1 LTQQRQIAYDREVSR
16 KSAMK
21 QIKAGIITILLAI
34 ILAGIPYLPVVAE
47 DNGSGQTT
55 ITMNTESVMG
65 ISLTQTE
72 WQVEGEGAEVT
83 LNTTYKTDL
92 PASWCTITNEGNTN
106 VTMFIKGDDAK
117 WVSDPSKKW
126 TLGSTGDNGKNVYAL
141 WYHIKGDTADSYTPV
156 TKMETAMEWTRDGK
170 GILNLRKHGDT
181 QQFGLKLLTPTQ
193 FIGGRTME
201 ANIILSAVAA

>member
-1 LTQQRQIAYDREVSR
+1 MRRESIA
-16 KSAMK
+16 A
-21 QIKAGIITILLAI
+21 IGILLVI
-34 ILAGIPYLPVVAE
+34 ILALMVYLPVMAQ
-47 DNGSGQTT
+47 DGNSGQTT

-65 ISLTQTE
+65 ISLDQAE
-72 WQVEGEGAEVT
+72 WRVEGEGADVS
-83 LNTTYKTDL
+83 LNTTYKTEL

-126 TLGSTGDNGKNVYAL
+126 TLSSTGDNGKNVYAL
-141 WYHIKGDTADSYTPV
+141 WYHIKGDTENSYTVV
-156 TKMETAMEWTRDGK
+156 TKDLASMKWVRDGEP
-170 GILNLRKHGDT
+170 LNLAKHDDT

-201 ANIILSAVAA
+201 ANITLSAVAA

>member
-1 LTQQRQIAYDREVSR
+1 
-16 KSAMK
+16 MK
-21 QIKAGIITILLAI
+21 IKVITILLAI
-34 ILAGIPYLPVVAE
+34 ILAAIPYLPVMAE
-47 DNGSGQTT
+47 DNSSGQTT

-65 ISLTQTE
+65 ISLDQAE
-72 WQVEGEGAEVT
+72 WRVEGEEDVS

-126 TLGSTGDNGKNVYAL
+126 IISSTGDNGKNVYAL
-141 WYHIKGDTADSYTPV
+141 WYHIKGDTADSYTLV
-156 TKMETAMEWTRDGK
+156 TKDLASMKWTRDGEP
-170 GILNLRKHGDT
+170 LNLAKHDDT

-193 FIGGRTME
+193 FIGGRTMKG
-201 ANIILSAVAA
+201 NITISAVAA

>member
-1 LTQQRQIAYDREVSR
+1 
-16 KSAMK
+16 MK
-21 QIKAGIITILLAI
+21 IRVITVLLAI
-34 ILAGIPYLPVVAE
+34 ILAVIAYLPVVAE
-47 DNGSGQTT
+47 GNSSGETT
-55 ITMNTESVMG
+55 ITMNTGSVMG
-65 ISLTQTE
+65 ISLSQAE
-72 WQVEGEGAEVT
+72 WRVEGEKDVS

>member
-1 LTQQRQIAYDREVSR
+1 
-16 KSAMK
+16 MK
-21 QIKAGIITILLAI
+21 IRVITVLLAI
-34 ILAGIPYLPVVAE
+34 ILAVIAYLPVVAE
-47 DNGSGQTT
+47 GNSSGETT
-55 ITMNTESVMG
+55 ITMNTGSVMG
-65 ISLTQTE
+65 ISLSQAE
-72 WQVEGEGAEVT
+72 WRVEGEKDVS

-117 WVSDPSKKW
+117 WVSDPSRKW

-141 WYHIKGDTADSYTPV
+141 WYHIKGDTEDSYTLV
-156 TKMETAMEWTRDGK
+156 TKDLASMKWMRDGEP
-170 GILNLRKHGDT
+170 LNLAKHDDT

>member
-1 LTQQRQIAYDREVSR
+1 MQQ
-16 KSAMK
+16 MK
-21 QIKAGIITILLAI
+21 IRVTTILLAI
-34 ILAGIPYLPVVAE
+34 ILAAIPCLWVMAE
-47 DNGSGQTT
+47 DGNSGQTT

-65 ISLTQTE
+65 ISLDQAE
-72 WQVEGEGAEVT
+72 WRVEGEEDVS

-92 PASWCTITNEGNTN
+92 PASWCTITNVGNTN

-141 WYHIKGDTADSYTPV
+141 WYHIKGDTADSYSLV
-156 TKMETAMEWTRDGK
+156 TKDLASMKWVKDGEP
-170 GILNLRKHGDT
+170 LNLAKHDDT

-201 ANIILSAVAA
+201 ANITLSAVAA